1 MENVHCSV
9 RLFTIRD
16 APDWD
21 SYVESHPAATVY
33 HLSGWKN
40 IIEDAYGHKTYFLIC
55 EIQTNPSGP
64 KSPGGA
70 RKITGV
76 LPLVH
81 IKNLVFG
88 NSLISMPFLDY
99 GGILADD
106 GESENA
112 LLAEAL
118 KIGQELKVSH
128 IELRH
133 IEPLSGQD
141 SFDADAQVSIYPR
154 SHKVCMHLDLP
165 EDFDI
170 LIRSF
175 KSKLRSQIGRP
186 LKSGLRAE
194 VGHMEHI
201 DHFYNVF
208 SINMRDLGS
217 PVHSIRLMRNVMEK
231 FSDRARFCVVFKE
244 KQPVAASLILGF
256 KDTLENPWASSLRE
270 YKHMSP
276 NMLLYRTML
285 EYGCERGFCK
295 FDFGRSSPDEGTFK
309 FKNQWGAKAKPLH
322 WYYISL
328 KEQSGGREH
337 IDKSRFSFF
346 INYWQK
352 LPVCLTKVIG
362 PQIRKHISL

>member
-1 MENVHCSV
+1 MENARCSV

-16 APDWD
+16 GPDWD
-21 SYVESHPAATVY
+21 SYVEGHPAATVY
-33 HLSGWKN
+33 HLSGWKDV
-40 IIEDAYGHKTYFLIC
+40 IESAYGHRTYFLMS
-55 EIQTNPSGP
+55 EVQTNPAEP
-64 KSPGGA
+64 HSP
-70 RKITGV
+70 RSSVKITGV

-81 IKNLVFG
+81 IKNLIFG

-99 GGILADD
+99 GGILADNR
-106 GESENA
+106 ESENA

-118 KIGQELKVSH
+118 KIGQELKASH

-133 IEPLSGQD
+133 IEPLAGQD
-141 SFDADAQVSIYPR
+141 AFDEDTRINIYPK
-154 SHKVCMHLDLP
+154 SHKVCMLLDLP

-194 VGHMEHI
+194 VGHMEHLK
-201 DHFYNVF
+201 DFYNVF

-217 PVHSIRLMRNVMEK
+217 PVHSMRLMRNVMET
-231 FSDRARFCVVFKE
+231 FSDRARFCIVFKE

-256 KDTLENPWASSLRE
+256 RDILENPWASSLRE

-322 WYYISL
+322 WYYISY
-328 KEQSGGREH
+328 KERAERQEPM
-337 IDKSRFSFF
+337 DKARFSLL
-346 INYWQK
+346 INYWQQ

-362 PQIRKHISL
+362 PQIRKNISL